1 MPYSGKSSYDGGSSL
16 PELTEDIS
24 DIVSIISPYETPLLD
39 LLGDPRRNAL
49 STIHEWLEDDLLPN
63 FDSVNQTVFTPNGQ
77 DCTAVT
83 VANGVR
89 FQAGDLVRPDGS
101 SEMMLVTAV
110 AGSVLTVT
118 RQYGGS
124 TPFTLTNGK
133 KLIIV
138 GNAAFEGSTALTA
151 RTTLRQRRQN
161 YTQIFTATVDVSGSM
176 QAARKV
182 GVADEIDYQK
192 QERMR
197 ELLRDL
203 ENVVINGIA
212 PSATQQG
219 SASVRRSM
227 NGLTKLIATNRYIP
241 GTGGVPSGGGAGTDL
256 NEPVLNHC
264 LKQIWESSNAK
275 IDTIVVGGGLKRRIN
290 QFIASTSRAYSPSD
304 QRLGEMV
311 SVYESDFGICRVILS
326 RWVPSDTLLMLDS
339 SRIEV
344 LPLIGRSFQ
353 FRPLAQTGDS
363 FQGQVLGEYTLEM
376 RNELA
381 HGLIKGLT

>member
-241 GTGGVPSGGGAGTDL
+241 GAGGVPSGGGAGTDL

-290 QFIASTSRAYSPSD
+290 QFIASTSRA
-304 QRLGEMV
+304 
-311 SVYESDFGICRVILS
+311 
-326 RWVPSDTLLMLDS
+326 
-339 SRIEV
+339 
-344 LPLIGRSFQ
+344 
-353 FRPLAQTGDS
+353 
-363 FQGQVLGEYTLEM
+363 
-376 RNELA
+376 
-381 HGLIKGLT
+381 

>member
-16 PELTEDIS
+16 PELSEDIS

-63 FDSVNQTVFTPNGQ
+63 FDTVNQTVFTPNGR

-138 GNAAFEGSTALTA
+138 GNAAFEGSSALTA

-212 PSATQQG
+212 PSSVQQG

-227 NGLTKLIATNRYIP
+227 NGLTKLIATNRFIP